1 MLPVRMMV
9 LWSVGQAG
17 KMENLVKPFV
27 LTDKQDLSQR
37 KLPVLCLESM
47 ARNPGQSAFGLL

>member
-1 MLPVRMMV
+1 MLRVRMMV

-27 LTDKQDLSQR
+27 LMDKLDLSQR

-47 ARNPGQSAFGLL
+47 VRNPEQSVFGLL